1 MERQSARELRSP
13 AFYAAAG
20 LAAIAAFVAFAGGV
34 AGAVLF
40 ESIAASAVVAVLVG
54 ARLRRPRQRA
64 PWLLVAG
71 GLGAW
76 VAGEATWDVY
86 ELGLGRDPFP
96 SPADFFYLSGY
107 PLLAAGIFLLVRRG
121 RGSRAQAHATLLD
134 AVIVTVAAGVVSWI
148 FLVDPQAS
156 DPTMT
161 VLERQL
167 SAAYP
172 LMDLLLLGLLAGLLF
187 APRRKPLAAWLLASG
202 LACNVVADTVFAA
215 REAGAGYAT
224 GSWLDAIWLVGYVA
238 FGAAALHPKMV
249 GLDEMDPPAE
259 TGLTPLRLGA
269 LAAASLTAPAF
280 LAVEAARGDVTNVTA
295 IVTGAAILPLLG
307 LVRMAGVVRELQDV
321 TAEHRDLLV
330 KERIARAEAEA
341 AHGLLVEQNEQL
353 RELDSLKDEFV
364 ALVSHELRTPLTSIT
379 GYLELVLEDTGELS
393 EEQRRFL
400 AIVERNSRRLLR
412 VVGDLLFV
420 AQVESGKLALER
432 EDVDLAAVAAE
443 SVEALRPTAEG
454 KEIELV
460 LETTPLP
467 PLDGDRARLGQLFD
481 NLVSNAVKFTPQG
494 GRVLV
499 TIARLRDDALVSVT
513 DTGIGVPQPEQRH
526 LFERFFRSSIAQ
538 ERAIGGTGLG
548 LAIARAIVEA
558 HGGGMDFASV
568 EGRGTTFRVRLPLAA
583 SHALDAGQLKTQA
596 RSVI

>member
-1 MERQSARELRSP
+1 MERQSARELRPP
-13 AFYAAAG
+13 ALYTAAG
-20 LAAIAAFVAFAGGV
+20 LSALAAFLVVGGGV

-40 ESIAASAVVAVLVG
+40 ESIAASAVIAVLVG
-54 ARLRRPRQRA
+54 LRLRRPRQRA

-96 SPADFFYLSGY
+96 SAADFFYLTGY
-107 PLLAAGIFLLVRRG
+107 PLLAAGIFLLVRRS
-121 RGSRAQAHATLLD
+121 RGAGAHATLLD
-134 AVIVTVAAGVVSWI
+134 AAIVTVAAGVVSWI
-148 FLVDPQAS
+148 LLIDPLAS
-156 DPTMT
+156 DPTMSAI
-161 VLERQL
+161 ERKL

-172 LMDLLLLGLLAGLLF
+172 LMDLLLLALLAGLLF
-187 APRRKPLAAWLLASG
+187 APRPKSFAALLLAGG
-202 LACNVVADTVFAA
+202 LACNVVADTAFGAQ
-215 REAGAGYAT
+215 EAGAGYAT
-224 GSWLDAIWLVGYVA
+224 GSWLDAIWLVGYIA
-238 FGAAALHPKMV
+238 FGAAALHPTRV
-249 GLDEMDPPAE
+249 ELDEPDPVAE
-259 TGLTPLRLGA
+259 TRVTLLRFGA
-269 LAAASLTAPAF
+269 LAAASLTAPTI
-280 LAVEAARGDVTNVTA
+280 LALEAARGDVTNVTA
-295 IVTGAAILPLLG
+295 IVTGAAILPLLA
-307 LVRMAGVVRELQDV
+307 LIRMAGVVRELQRV
-321 TAEHRDLLV
+321 NAEHRDLLV

-341 AHGLLVEQNEQL
+341 AHGLLVEQNDQL

-379 GYLELVLEDTGELS
+379 GYLELVLEDTGELTD
-393 EEQRRFL
+393 EQRRFL

-443 SVEALRPTAEG
+443 SVDALRPTAEG
-454 KEIELV
+454 KEIELL
-460 LETTPLP
+460 LETTSLP
-467 PLDGDRARLGQLFD
+467 SLHGDRARLGQLFD

-513 DTGIGVPQPEQRH
+513 DTGIGVPQSEQRH

-548 LAIARAIVEA
+548 LAIVRAIVDA

-583 SHALDAGQLKTQA
+583 SRVLEREQRETPA

>member
-1 MERQSARELRSP
+1 MERQSARELRPP
-13 AFYAAAG
+13 ALYTAAG
-20 LAAIAAFVAFAGGV
+20 LSALAAFLVVGGGV

-40 ESIAASAVVAVLVG
+40 ESIAASAVIAVLVG
-54 ARLRRPRQRA
+54 LRLRRPRQRA

-96 SPADFFYLSGY
+96 SAADFFYLTGY
-107 PLLAAGIFLLVRRG
+107 PLLAAGIFLLVRRS
-121 RGSRAQAHATLLD
+121 RGAGAHATLLD
-134 AVIVTVAAGVVSWI
+134 AAIVTVAAGVVSWI
-148 FLVDPQAS
+148 FLTDPLAS
-156 DPTMT
+156 DPTMSAI
-161 VLERQL
+161 ERKL

-172 LMDLLLLGLLAGLLF
+172 LMDLLLLALLAGLLF
-187 APRRKPLAAWLLASG
+187 APRPKSFAALLLAGG

-215 REAGAGYAT
+215 QEAGAGYAT
-224 GSWLDAIWLVGYVA
+224 GSWLDAIWLVGYIA
-238 FGAAALHPKMV
+238 FGAAALHPTRV
-249 GLDEMDPPAE
+249 ELDEPDPVAE
-259 TGLTPLRLGA
+259 TRVTLLRFGA
-269 LAAASLTAPAF
+269 LAAASLTAPTI
-280 LAVEAARGDVTNVTA
+280 LALEAARGDVTNVTA
-295 IVTGAAILPLLG
+295 IVTGAAILPLLA
-307 LVRMAGVVRELQDV
+307 LVRMAGVVRELQRV
-321 TAEHRDLLV
+321 NAEHRDLLV

-341 AHGLLVEQNEQL
+341 AHGLLVEQNDQL

-379 GYLELVLEDTGELS
+379 GYLELVLEDTGELTD
-393 EEQRRFL
+393 EQRRFL

-443 SVEALRPTAEG
+443 SVDALRPTAEG
-454 KEIELV
+454 KEIELL
-460 LETTPLP
+460 LETTSLP
-467 PLDGDRARLGQLFD
+467 SLHGDRARLGQLFD
-481 NLVSNAVKFTPQG
+481 NLVSNSVKFTPQG

-513 DTGIGVPQPEQRH
+513 DTGIGVPQSEQRH

-548 LAIARAIVEA
+548 LAIVRAIVDA

-583 SHALDAGQLKTQA
+583 SRVLEREQRETPA